1 MKYSIG
7 IDIGTTTVKCILFGE
22 GVQVVAEAGR
32 EYKTLLPKAS
42 WAQQNP
48 EDWWKGVAKSIRSIL
63 TESRVAPED
72 IKVISVSSQAPAVL
86 PMTKEGKPLHDA
98 LIWMD
103 RRSTKELEILEEKI
117 GTKRVYEITG
127 NRLDTYFTLTELMWF
142 LRNHPDMM
150 KKCHKI
156 LQVNGY
162 INYKLTEVFSID
174 ATHASLTQLYD
185 VHNNCWSEELFEAIG
200 GDTKIMPDIYDCMD
214 VIGHVSKKA
223 AEETGLSTKTVVL
236 GGAVDASA
244 AALEVGVYGDG
255 SVAEMTGTS
264 SVVMFGFDGLV
275 TCNELSY
282 LRGVKENTTILF
294 GAMNTAGGSLKWFRD
309 ALYGGETP
317 QNDAYPR
324 INKEIEAGAKDPTG
338 LIFLPYMAGE
348 RAPIWDPNARG
359 TFMGLNMNT
368 TRAEM
373 LRAVMEGTSF
383 ALQDNLDQA
392 IKTGIPIRDFICCG
406 GCSKSDI
413 WLKIKASVI
422 GQEIKIPSVNLGAP
436 GGLGYMNAAFMGEYK
451 TAEDASRA
459 ALQIKKIVEPVEEWI
474 PIYKELYQI
483 YLDSYQSL
491 KSQFAALAQIK

>member
-48 EDWWKGVAKSIRSIL
+48 EDWWKGVAESIRSIL

-86 PMTKEGKPLHDA
+86 PMTKEGEPLHDA

-117 GTKRVYEITG
+117 GTKKVYEITG

-200 GDTKIMPDIYDCMD
+200 GNTKIMPDIYDCMD

-255 SVAEMTGTS
+255 SIAEMTGTS

-324 INKEIEAGAKDPTG
+324 INKEIEAGAKNPKDLFSS
-338 LIFLPYMAGE
+338 LIWQE
-348 RAPIWDPNARG
+348 S
-359 TFMGLNMNT
+359 
-368 TRAEM
+368 
-373 LRAVMEGTSF
+373 VHQS
-383 ALQDNLDQA
+383 
-392 IKTGIPIRDFICCG
+392 GIRM
-406 GCSKSDI
+406 
-413 WLKIKASVI
+413 
-422 GQEIKIPSVNLGAP
+422 QE
-436 GGLGYMNAAFMGEYK
+436 
-451 TAEDASRA
+451 
-459 ALQIKKIVEPVEEWI
+459 
-474 PIYKELYQI
+474 EL
-483 YLDSYQSL
+483 LWG
-491 KSQFAALAQIK
+491 